1 MHEKGDGL
9 KQEEISNLAA
19 ELTDLKA
26 EGAWVCWLR
35 SHWGC
40 RADGEESCNGENVMA
55 IKIASKNT

>member
-35 SHWGC
+35 SHWGQMVG
-40 RADGEESCNGENVMA
+40 RVVME
-55 IKIASKNT
+55 KMWWPSKLPLKTL